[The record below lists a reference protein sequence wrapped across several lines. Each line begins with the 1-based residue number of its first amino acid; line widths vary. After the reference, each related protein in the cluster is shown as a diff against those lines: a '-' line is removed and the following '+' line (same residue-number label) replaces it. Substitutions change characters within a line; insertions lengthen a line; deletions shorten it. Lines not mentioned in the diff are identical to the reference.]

1 LAENRSYAEWF
12 SQNNSP
18 YQKQGDYLTQ
28 CFVNLK
34 NPIDLT
40 IFGVEEVDLRDII
53 QYIDALYPLAKIY
66 DVLEPPTLSLEIM
79 NNNLIGLK
87 VRAWNIIRQY
97 PALNTHIRE
106 NTNYD
111 GFIYY
116 ENNPSD
122 KIFNEQTEQL
132 EDKITKATAVF
143 NSNQVKL
150 VDAMLFDGSL
160 DDWRFETGGKIN

>member
-12 SQNNSP
+12 SANESP

-28 CFVNLK
+28 CFVNIK

-40 IFGVEEVDLRDII
+40 PLGVEELDLRDII
-53 QYIDALYPLAKIY
+53 QFIDSSYPLAKIY
-66 DVLEPPTLSLEIM
+66 DVLDPRISMAIM
-79 NNNLIGLK
+79 NNNLIGLN

-97 PALNTHIRE
+97 PEFNSHIRD
-106 NTNYD
+106 NTTYD

-122 KIFNEQTEQL
+122 KIINEITGEL
-132 EDKITKATAVF
+132 EDKVTKATAVF

-150 VDAMLFDGSL
+150 VDAMLFDSSL
-160 DDWRFETGGKIN
+160 DDWRFETGGKVN

>member
-1 LAENRSYAEWF
+1 MAENRSYAEWF
-12 SQNNSP
+12 SANESP
-18 YQKQGDYLTQ
+18 FQKEGDYLTQ
-28 CFVNLK
+28 CFVNIK

-40 IFGVEEVDLRDII
+40 PFGVEEVDLRDII
-53 QYIDALYPLAKIY
+53 QYIDTLYPLAKIY
-66 DVLEPPTLSLEIM
+66 DVLNPLIAKEIID
-79 NNNLIGLK
+79 NNLIGAN

-97 PALNTHIRE
+97 PELNTHIRE

-122 KIFNEQTEQL
+122 KIFNDQTGQL
-132 EDKITKATAVF
+132 EDRITKATAVF
-143 NSNQVKL
+143 KSSQVKL

-160 DDWRFETGGKIN
+160 DDWRFEKGGKVN